1 MTWAFLKGYSITI
14 CKMRIK
20 PFVYISLPLWTFKD
34 KFVAYLQFLKKKWR
48 SNYTYEMTCY
58 WISTIYDRR
67 CYDINKMSTSFLS
80 SLLIPISA

>member
-34 KFVAYLQFLKKKWR
+34 KLFAYLQFLKNNGDQIIHMK
-48 SNYTYEMTCY
+48 
-58 WISTIYDRR
+58 
-67 CYDINKMSTSFLS
+67 
-80 SLLIPISA
+80 